1 MAVQNICYFR
11 FIEGVYVS
19 SSYHYIYR
27 SINWHPRAS
36 KVICLIEPPK
46 NATKGTWWCPN
57 NWCKGSHRVWTKD
70 LVVSLLEP
78 LERIGVP
85 KNVQWHVTSDGY
97 LMRKTRDLQSGG
109 FFLMHKKTP
118 QIQVWL
124 NFWFPPCLYISVA
137 LLHSFKA
144 RSVQLHMTKWPPAT
158 SSWSTG
164 SQSCSTAWW
173 IQISRS
179 WPYPITNACCRR

>member
-1 MAVQNICYFR
+1 MYLHHI
-11 FIEGVYVS
+11 IVS
-19 SSYHYIYR
+19 IGHYR

-36 KVICLIEPPK
+36 NVICLIEPPK

-85 KNVQWHVTSDGY
+85 KNVQWHVGSSGY
-97 LMRKTRDLQSGG
+97 FLHKTRDLQSGV
-109 FFLMHKKTP
+109 FLNCIRKRLNSG
-118 QIQVWL
+118 WL

-137 LLHSFKA
+137 LLHGFKA
-144 RSVQLHMTKWPPAT
+144 RSIQLHMTKWPAT

-164 SQSCSTAWW
+164 SNLVLLLGEYRFQEVGH
-173 IQISRS
+173 IL
-179 WPYPITNACCRR
+179 